1 MGYLWQIFWD
11 IFGKIWD
18 IISKN
23 YGIYQAKTI
32 GNFMGYIRQ
41 KVWNI
46 LSKNYGIYY
55 GIYWLK
61 IVGYLWK
68 KLWLILVHWIY

>member
-1 MGYLWQIFWD
+1 MGYLWQKFWD

-46 LSKNYGIYY
+46 LSKYY

-61 IVGYLWK
+61 TVGYIWK
-68 KLWLILVHWIY
+68 KLWVILIHWIY